1 MAMAFDNI
9 HLAEFMM
16 MSEQADK
23 IEPNFGT
30 MFKNEPLPVNGFI
43 ELPTTPGF
51 GLKLDRE
58 ALNLIRPFDNCR

>member
-1 MAMAFDNI
+1 
-9 HLAEFMM
+9 MM
-16 MSEQADK
+16 MSEHADK

-43 ELPTTPGF
+43 ELPATPGF
-51 GLKLDRE
+51 GLELDRE